1 MSLLGLAGSPI
12 PRVARQF
19 FFGQGANTGAAGS
32 REVVIVANKTSAG
45 SLATETL
52 SDYVSSQSDVDTLT
66 GGRSEA
72 RWMYFALNLAN
83 QTARVRLMLVA
94 ENGSAAAS
102 TVTFTFVTAAS
113 DATDMNIDWGGLRTS
128 VSVPSGRTAIEQAA
142 DAQAAIA
149 ADPNLPFTAAVG
161 STPNEHVLTVTS
173 APKGPRSAFILN
185 ALRISHEKNV
195 TTTITKSSVTAG
207 TGADDFTAALAAL
220 ANTEIYYHAAA
231 CTASSGVT
239 ATDSG
244 VGEYIQYIRT
254 QNQPVNAKDQIVVFG
269 LDCSASSATSVT
281 TSAAA
286 NSVLAKFPWVQNND
300 WFPGMI
306 AAHYVGVLQLQED
319 VYAAFNFAGYT
330 NTDSTPFAVP
340 DPFDKNDRPTTTEIT
355 TALNNGFIPIGF
367 RPNGQSYIVRD
378 ITSANFTGSSTT
390 KDYRQRP
397 GHIPSVIFATWEEL
411 EQRHLASKQPNIA
424 ADPPAG
430 VKPVPGFTYPSAVK
444 SRIVSL
450 IDDLTSAN
458 DFAHQ
463 DGKALLDPSVIDE
476 MKASIAVTAL
486 AAGFEASVVFQP
498 VRHDYFDDFKIAQAG
513 PAY

>member
-19 FFGQGANTGAAGS
+19 FFGQGASTGASGT

-45 SLATETL
+45 TLATETL

-66 GGRSEA
+66 GARSEA
-72 RWMYFALNLAN
+72 RWMYYALNLAN
-83 QTARVRLMLVA
+83 QTARVRIMLVP
-94 ENGSAAAS
+94 ENGSATAS

-113 DATDMNIDWGGLRTS
+113 DATDLNIDWGGLRTS
-128 VSVPSGRTAIEQAA
+128 VAVASGDTAITQAA
-142 DAQAAIA
+142 AVVAAIS
-149 ADPNLPFTAAVG
+149 ADPNLPFTAAIGGTG
-161 STPNEHVLTVTS
+161 SEHIVTATTS
-173 APKGPRSAFILN
+173 LKGPRSAHILG
-185 ALRISHEKNV
+185 ALRMAHAKSV
-195 TTTITKSSVTAG
+195 STTITKSSVSAG
-207 TGADDFTAALAAL
+207 SGADDNTNALAAL
-220 ANTEIYYHAAA
+220 SNTEIYYHAAS

-269 LDCSASSATSVT
+269 LDCSASAATSVT

-306 AAHYVGVLQLQED
+306 AAHYVGILQLQED
-319 VYAAFNFAGYT
+319 VYAAYNFAGYT
-330 NTDSTPFAVP
+330 NTDSTPYAVP

-367 RPNGQSYIVRD
+367 RPNGQSYVVRD

-397 GHIPSVIFATWEEL
+397 GHTPSVIFAAWAEL
-411 EQRHLASKQPNIA
+411 RQRHLASKQPNIA

-430 VKPVPGFTYPSAVK
+430 VKPIPGFTYPSAVA
-444 SRIVSL
+444 SRIRSVIS
-450 IDDLTSAN
+450 DLTSSN
-458 DFAHQ
+458 NFAHQ

-476 MKASIAVTAL
+476 MNASISVVPL